1 MDLLFI
7 KRFKKKTSGFQT
19 VLKLCL
25 LVFIFQGLLF
35 PQFVSAH
42 GGHNYNERDIEEALR
57 LFEKAYQLSPDL
69 LPVEASS
76 FNKRPLNPYYLFRGE
91 KIPLNQSFIVLMREW
106 IHILSNEVER
116 HCEDC
121 RMDRELILEKAIERE
136 LLAETA
142 EDYSPENRLAQAI
155 SKKVKHGAEDLS
167 YLTAHY
173 TAKYG
178 KVIAGLIGIVEA
190 FETAASFMMGLK
202 GVHLICTPLQILII
216 PAGRKIQRYGR
227 TLFYYGFDL
236 SHSSLLL
243 TSKMAWTTRILHK
256 KARNTFFYI
265 DRAFQFNEEKLKKR
279 NNEGPRSLYYQK
291 GHRLLWLEK
300 LKNKTDPLFSKLMA
314 LQESL
319 DLDDLTEKQENKKKR
334 QVQNIQN
341 KIERLTKINRKEFF
355 GDRFKRYLFLKSRKG
370 RQTYMDG
377 ADLKPFD
384 FIHKT
389 LGSRSLAWPLAPQF
403 MIEGALGAG
412 FEYMFLSEEAFENRE
427 LEKARLRK
435 NSDNVISGLAEEFL
449 SRINLKT
456 NSQID
461 SQTNPE
467 NLSEQRRAVVEFFI
481 SDFHNI
487 FDTSQKSSSRVMSA
501 SAVEILLTQFFA
513 HYLKLAE
520 SRIPKINSMSYRE
533 KMRIYS
539 KFGQIQ
545 NRAMEFTDFL
555 TAVSFATDPKK
566 INFYKYESI
575 EKFFAFLDYFNQI
588 GRLLKQELTPREIL
602 SQIDKAQKKIDSF
615 SLIRAKN
622 SRINFMPFVKMK
634 GKCYEITRKYK

>member
-1 MDLLFI
+1 MDILFI
-7 KRFKKKTSGFQT
+7 KHFKKKKLCGFQT
-19 VLKLCL
+19 ALKLCL
-25 LVFIFQGLLF
+25 LFVIFQGLLF
-35 PQFVSAH
+35 PQITEAH
-42 GGHNYNERDIEEALR
+42 GVHNHNEQDIEDALR

-69 LPVEASS
+69 LPAEASS
-76 FNKRPLNPYYLFRGE
+76 FSKHPLTPYYVFKEE
-91 KIPLNQSFIVLMREW
+91 KIPLNQSSIVLMREW

-121 RMDRELILEKAIERE
+121 HMDRELLLEKAIEQE
-136 LLAETA
+136 LLTETA
-142 EDYSPENRLAQAI
+142 KDYSPENRLAQAV

-190 FETAASFMMGLK
+190 FETVASFMMGLK
-202 GVHLICTPLQILII
+202 GVHFICTPLQILII

-243 TSKMAWTTRILHK
+243 TSKMAWTTRTLHK
-256 KARNTFFYI
+256 RARNTFFYI
-265 DRAFQFNEEKLKKR
+265 DQALQFNEEELKKR

-300 LKNKTDPLFSKLMA
+300 IKNKTDPLFSKIIQLEEN
-314 LQESL
+314 LEL
-319 DLDDLTEKQENKKKR
+319 NELTERKENRLKR
-334 QVQNIQN
+334 KIQN
-341 KIERLTKINRKEFF
+341 TQDKIERLTKINRKEFF

-370 RQTYMDG
+370 RLAYMDG

-403 MIEGALGAG
+403 MVEGILGADY
-412 FEYMFLSEEAFENRE
+412 EHRLLSEQA
-427 LEKARLRK
+427 LESEETEKKRLHK
-435 NSDNVISGLAEEFL
+435 NSDGVISGLAEEFL
-449 SRINLKT
+449 SRIN
-456 NSQID
+456 
-461 SQTNPE
+461 SQTNP
-467 NLSEQRRAVVEFFI
+467 NNISEQKRAVVEFFI

-487 FDTSQKSSSRVMSA
+487 FDTNEKSSSRVMSA
-501 SAVEILLTQFFA
+501 VAVEILLTQFFA

-520 SRIPKINSMSYRE
+520 SQIPKINSMSYRE

-555 TAVSFATDPKK
+555 TAVSFATDPEK

-575 EKFFAFLDYFNQI
+575 EKIFAFLNYFNQI
-588 GRLLKQELTPREIL
+588 RNMLKKKLSPREIL

-622 SRINFMPFVKMK
+622 SRINFMPFLTRKA
-634 GKCYEITRKYK
+634 KCYEITRKYK